1 LNIEKQ
7 SFEVS
12 AFRFDRDDFRART
25 SGGSHK
31 HRKQA
36 DIRTY
41 IHTDKFAFPR
51 PSRIDFPGQCSKFG
65 RLVHLRGEQQVHLAT
80 VINRVQPQAHPPPID
95 IKRASRVFEPHRR
108 YSAQQDREAQA
119 KSVVWHS
126 RGQRDHAS
134 IENTWRRAAEFIRV
148 RQICH
153 GVRPLYAADRQL
165 AGSKSQKL
173 ICGWRR
179 LNFRLRR
186 FILCAPE

>member
-51 PSRIDFPGQCSKFG
+51 PSRIDFLGQCSKFG
-65 RLVHLRGEQQVHLAT
+65 RLVHLRGEQQVLLAT

-108 YSAQQDREAQA
+108 YPAQQDREAQQA
-119 KSVVWHS
+119 SCLAFSRSARSRFDREHLAQGRRIHS
-126 RGQRDHAS
+126 RPANLSWRTPPVRCRPSAGRIKVA
-134 IENTWRRAAEFIRV
+134 EANLRRA
-148 RQICH
+148 
-153 GVRPLYAADRQL
+153 P
-165 AGSKSQKL
+165 
-173 ICGWRR
+173 
-179 LNFRLRR
+179 
-186 FILCAPE
+186 P